1 MSKFQPVNGIR
12 TIGILGGM
20 GPESTALFYQKII
33 EQCQKLY
40 RAKYDQDYP
49 EMFIYSLPLP
59 DPVRGIKNGTLPV
72 LIDGLRK
79 LESFGSDFIAIPCNT
94 INCFL
99 PEMRKCIPI
108 PIIGI
113 IEEALG
119 KIELERSKSVGLL
132 ATTPTIENSLYKS
145 NKIKIIAP
153 QKNDQKIVN
162 KVICNILAGK
172 KLDKD
177 KKVLGKI
184 VGSLINEGAEAIVLG
199 CTDLPLLIKQE
210 DYDVKIFDTVE
221 ILAESTVR
229 YATGI
234 VNKEVSSK

>member
-1 MSKFQPVNGIR
+1 MSKFQLAKGMR
-12 TIGILGGM
+12 RIGILGGM

-40 RAKYDQDYP
+40 GAKYDQDYP
-49 EMFIYSLPLP
+49 KIFIYSLPLP
-59 DPVRGIKNGTLPV
+59 DPVRGIRDGTLRV
-72 LIDGLRK
+72 LTNGLKK
-79 LESFGSDFIAIPCNT
+79 LESFGADFIAIPCNT

-99 PEMRKCIPI
+99 PEMRKCIQI
-108 PIIGI
+108 PIVGI
-113 IEEALG
+113 IEETIG
-119 KIELERSKSVGLL
+119 KIESERYKKVGLL
-132 ATTPTIENSLYKS
+132 ATIPTIENNLYKS
-145 NKIKIIAP
+145 DKIKIITP
-153 QKNDQKIVN
+153 LKRDQKTVN

-172 KLDKD
+172 KLDED
-177 KKVLGKI
+177 KKL
-184 VGSLINEGAEAIVLG
+184 VGRIIRNLLDRGAEAIVLG

-234 VNKEVSSK
+234 VNKEVF

>member
-1 MSKFQPVNGIR
+1 MKLYKK
-12 TIGILGGM
+12 IGVLGGM
-20 GPESTALFYQKII
+20 GPESTALFYQKVI
-33 EQCQKLY
+33 EQCQLY
-40 RAKYDQDYP
+40 GAKYDEDYP
-49 EMFIYSLPLP
+49 EIFIYSLPLP

-72 LIDGLRK
+72 LIGGLRK

-99 PEMRKCIPI
+99 PEMRKCATI

-113 IEEALG
+113 IEETLK
-119 KIELERSKSVGLL
+119 KIQLERCKNVGLL
-132 ATTPTIENSLYKS
+132 ATTPTIENNLYKS
-145 NKIKIIAP
+145 DKIKIITP
-153 QKNDQKIVN
+153 RRSDQKTVN
-162 KVICNILAGK
+162 KVICTILAGK

-177 KKVLGKI
+177 KKVLRRI
-184 VGSLINEGAEAIVLG
+184 VGSLINCGAEAIILG